1 MNTKTSKSFLNHN
14 KRYYLRSSKLNHF
27 DKSLLNVALNLDK
40 DAFYQNKITPLF
52 PNSSHSKHIH
62 RYIKHIKKYSRQKSI
77 SSDITRQSLSSK
89 ASYNSKS
96 KDNSTHI
103 QRTKSIITFTEEN
116 TQLVY
121 KFNQFKEDEMNL
133 SKVDNSPE
141 IIWMKADNDVM
152 SDDNDIENGREVL
165 FSELEKTIEHIESDS
180 KYLKMNISRMK
191 MKKKGKYSLE

>member
-1 MNTKTSKSFLNHN
+1 MNNNKTQNSFHNH
-14 KRYYLRSSKLNHF
+14 YYLRSSKLNHY

-40 DAFYQNKITPLF
+40 DAFYQHQITPLF

-89 ASYNSKS
+89 VSYNSKS

-103 QRTKSIITFTEEN
+103 QRTKSIITFTEEH

-165 FSELEKTIEHIESDS
+165 FSELEKTIEHIENDS
-180 KYLKMNISRMK
+180 KYLKMNINRMK

>member
-52 PNSSHSKHIH
+52 PNSLHSKRIH
-62 RYIKHIKKYSRQKSI
+62 RYIKHVKKYSRQKSI

-89 ASYNSKS
+89 LSYYSKS
-96 KDNSTHI
+96 KENSTHI
-103 QRTKSIITFTEEN
+103 QKTKSIITFTEEN

-133 SKVDNSPE
+133 SKVNNSPE

-152 SDDNDIENGREVL
+152 SDDNDIENGRDVL

-180 KYLKMNISRMK
+180 KYLKMNINRMR